1 MTISWNRQNFSGED
15 PEQHPAVVALRAK
28 QGAGLIEVG
37 SSRGEVWAVYSSASA
52 IEALTFLRDDPG
64 LSFDYLSDV
73 TAVHWP
79 DREGAEF
86 DVVYQLYSI
95 GNKTRFRVKVPL
107 AQDQE
112 TGTVTGI
119 WPTAEWLERE
129 VFDMFGIRFSGH
141 PDQRRILNPE
151 GFDGHPL
158 RKEFPLKGRV
168 RW

>member
-1 MTISWNRQNFSGED
+1 MSIDWNRQNFSGED

-28 QGAGLIEVG
+28 HGAGLIGVG
-37 SSRGEVWAVYSSASA
+37 ISRGEVWAVVSPENA
-52 IEALTFLRDDPG
+52 IEILTFLRDDPG

-79 DREGAEF
+79 DRDGAEF

-95 GNKTRFRVKVPL
+95 GKKVRFRVKVPL
-107 AQDQE
+107 SQDQE

-168 RW
+168 SW